1 MRHFPEDLRYAQTHE
16 WVKLEDNAIIRVG
29 ISDFAQAELGDL
41 VYIELP
47 KIGQYVSAGDACAT
61 VESVKAASELYAPVS
76 GEIVAINE
84 AVEDEPELVND
95 EPYETWLFCL
105 KVDDVDELD
114 SLMDSDAYQDRI
126 AE

>member
-1 MRHFPEDLRYAQTHE
+1 MRHFPDDLRYAQTHE

-41 VYIELP
+41 VYIDLP
-47 KIGQYVSAGDACAT
+47 KIGRYFNAGDACAT
-61 VESVKAASELYAPVS
+61 VESVKAASELYAPAS
-76 GEIVAINE
+76 GEIVAINK

-95 EPYETWLFCL
+95 EPYETWLFCV

-114 SLMDSDAYQDRI
+114 SLMDSDAYQEAI